1 MQFQSIGE
9 EFMTDMAHGADEHA
23 VHEHHWEVSWAPM
36 AIAFGSLFLVPL
48 TFASVLVYNSMLFG
62 IIFAG
67 IGVPLLLAGIGRW
80 VYEGATHISATESV
94 APAGI
99 GVFIIGEVLIF
110 LGLFVSYWTLRLST
124 GAAWPPAGTPEI
136 GKILPLIMTVILVT
150 SSLTYHAGEA
160 RLHAGDRKGFVN
172 YLTITLFVG
181 VLFLCCTIYEYNHLF
196 HEGFTPATNQYS
208 APFYTLTGFHASH
221 VFLGLATFVTLL
233 LASRRERINPAFVKV
248 AGIYWHFVDVVWFFV
263 ASQVY
268 FW

>member
-1 MQFQSIGE
+1 
-9 EFMTDMAHGADEHA
+9 MTDMAHGADEHA

-150 SSLTYHAGEA
+150 SESHLSRWRSAAARRRPQRLRQLPHDHAVCRRVVPLLHDLRIQPSL
-160 RLHAGDRKGFVN
+160 
-172 YLTITLFVG
+172 
-181 VLFLCCTIYEYNHLF
+181 
-196 HEGFTPATNQYS
+196 P
-208 APFYTLTGFHASH
+208 
-221 VFLGLATFVTLL
+221 
-233 LASRRERINPAFVKV
+233 
-248 AGIYWHFVDVVWFFV
+248 
-263 ASQVY
+263 
-268 FW
+268 